1 MDGTN
6 PSQWLPG
13 SRWGSSAANHRYQH
27 HASEHDRTD
36 SHADCALDII
46 DGNLAAI
53 SICPEVPVTAVK
65 MQTRCNVSCQLAEGR
80 RQNHTPSITF
90 HQGPGGSAEE
100 TPWHGKRK
108 PVRKSPGRVGTPVGE
123 GGEGGQ
129 KQKRRVHLRRGTND
143 DGLTC
148 QKRTS
153 RPFFSL
159 RPLPAVIVVPYFP
172 LSNSLVWW
180 RVMPFPF
187 PISHFHIPSP
197 ISLQNQQVSA

>member
-46 DGNLAAI
+46 GHFQI
-53 SICPEVPVTAVK
+53 SARRCLSQLSKCKHGATSAVNWPRADARI
-65 MQTRCNVSCQLAEGR
+65 THR
-80 RQNHTPSITF
+80 PSHSIRA
-90 HQGPGGSAEE
+90 PGGPAEE

-187 PISHFHIPSP
+187 PIFHIPSP